1 MRRVLILAISD
12 TSKDLDELTAGAQR
26 LAVVSEPFRWDDAP
40 LSGRAASLLM
50 ADRFWHTAA
59 EFRLLEAHTYDCM
72 LLLFDNTVGGNHRAG
87 VAAILECLRT
97 AASVNDDWFQ
107 PLSLPQEWWAALL
120 SQNHPSELQRNL
132 LEEAKQ
138 GGCSSEIVARH
149 FLGASQQFAAD
160 GVSLIAQVLRY
171 VAGGGSV
178 PILEERDVD
187 VWAAAS
193 HALAALALPIG
204 LDLEHLEN
212 EMDRTVLDEY
222 FGEDGYVTSGK
233 LRDELDRILARVESQ
248 LLRRG
253 HQVIRDKL
261 LRLRD
266 VPSSADRIALEGLLT
281 AIRAAKHD
289 IDAVR
294 NARGDDARID
304 S

>member
-1 MRRVLILAISD
+1 MRRVLILAVSD
-12 TSKDLDELTAGAQR
+12 TSKDLGELEAGAQK
-26 LAVVSEPFRWDDAP
+26 LGVVSKPFRWEDAP
-40 LSGRAASLLM
+40 LSGRAALLLT

-59 EFRLLEAHTYDCM
+59 EFRLLAAQTYDCA

-87 VAAILECLRT
+87 VAAILECLQT
-97 AASVNDDWFQ
+97 ATAVDDDWFQ

-120 SQNHPSELQRNL
+120 SQSLPSELQRNL
-132 LEEAKQ
+132 FEEAKKQ
-138 GGCSSEIVARH
+138 GCSSDIVARH

-171 VAGGGSV
+171 MAGGGSV
-178 PILEERDVD
+178 PTLEERDVD
-187 VWAAAS
+187 ILAAAS

-204 LDLEHLEN
+204 LDLEHFEN
-212 EMDRTVLDEY
+212 EIDRTVLDEY

-233 LRDELDRILARVESQ
+233 LRDELDRLLARVEPQ
-248 LLRRG
+248 LLRCG
-253 HQVIRDKL
+253 HWAIRDKL

-266 VPSSADRIALEGLLT
+266 VPSSADRIALERLLT

-289 IDAVR
+289 IDALR
-294 NARGDDARID
+294 NARGDDARVD